1 MSDIVERLLALAR
14 EYHQHRPHYEEAA
27 AEIERLTR
35 ERDEWKEKWMALA
48 QAALTVSALEQK
60 P

>member
-1 MSDIVERLLALAR
+1 MTGMNCADDGINCIERQRL
-14 EYHQHRPHYEEAA
+14 E

>member
-1 MSDIVERLLALAR
+1 MSERAYGRLLDKCEKL
-14 EYHQHRPHYEEAA
+14 E

-60 P
+60 S